1 MWVRS
6 IGLLFCSVLL
16 ASSVASAAD
25 GNKVLFSPWS
35 AAPTCTSGRACIYM
49 SASDGQLYVIDG
61 NAVTTKLH
69 GAKSFRTSANCAGLS
84 GPVNGDVWPE
94 WVGAGWM
101 AAQAGYPHMTV
112 PMGDVHGIPV
122 GVSFIGSAG
131 DDAAIIAY
139 GYAYEQASQ
148 LRPDPHYLASAEER
162 LEISTA
168 MTK

>member
-1 MWVRS
+1 
-6 IGLLFCSVLL
+6 
-16 ASSVASAAD
+16 
-25 GNKVLFSPWS
+25 
-35 AAPTCTSGRACIYM
+35 
-49 SASDGQLYVIDG
+49 
-61 NAVTTKLH
+61 
-69 GAKSFRTSANCAGLS
+69 
-84 GPVNGDVWPE
+84 
-94 WVGAGWM
+94 
-101 AAQAGYPHMTV
+101 MTV